1 MEEGKC
7 GDRQMSRNKE
17 GVEEAGI
24 KERSMPGR
32 DESTQV
38 GRLAGRKILREERY
52 RDTHEGERED
62 GGKGATNGMEASNM
76 QEGGK
81 VDGDMPVVSC

>member
-1 MEEGKC
+1 MEEGKY
-7 GDRQMSRNKE
+7 GDRQMSRKKE

-38 GRLAGRKILREERY
+38 GRLAGRKILREERS

-62 GGKGATNGMEASNM
+62 GGEGSYERN
-76 QEGGK
+76 GGK
-81 VDGDMPVVSC
+81 QHARGRKSRC